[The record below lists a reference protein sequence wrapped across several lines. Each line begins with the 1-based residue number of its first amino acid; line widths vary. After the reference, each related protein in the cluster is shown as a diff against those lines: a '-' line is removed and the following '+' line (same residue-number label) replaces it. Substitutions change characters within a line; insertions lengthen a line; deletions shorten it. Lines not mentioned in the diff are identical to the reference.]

1 MSDFVESPS
10 PADDVLQSAK
20 AALDQANAARREF
33 DAADKRI
40 NDSSAATLEAF
51 SRLATEKPEEV
62 FGLKPTDRERY
73 FVSQVLVPV
82 IGQVAQLRGI
92 VEAAASLEGTVEI
105 DLSEG
110 AEGSAGPAAVG
121 IGALLG
127 GEAIEGLFG
136 ALGELVKGISD
147 VLKSPQ
153 GPEVLDKIFGHVQK
167 EKQFVK
173 DTVKDGIQGLTGI
186 FGLGG
191 GG

>member
-1 MSDFVESPS
+1 MESPS
-10 PADDVLQSAK
+10 PADDILQSAK

-92 VEAAASLEGTVEI
+92 VEAAASIEGTVEI